1 MNLSFRNL
9 YESVPE
15 DYPSTVAFQYKG
27 NDSKESTV
35 LSEWE
40 AFVTALCNAGFMIT
54 ASWPL
59 ARKYESSIE
68 LAESRGIPI
77 TVVIRKRPADAQ
89 QTTRRS
95 FVAAVKRELP
105 VIVDDLQ
112 KKVSL
117 MDLRS
122 SVIGQ
127 ALNIYSR
134 YSKVLDADGTVMK
147 PQMASRIIE
156 QELDTILT
164 SLYKADIKE
173 RDMKEESTDGRES

>member
-1 MNLSFRNL
+1 M
-9 YESVPE
+9 
-15 DYPSTVAFQYKG
+15 
-27 NDSKESTV
+27 
-35 LSEWE
+35 
-40 AFVTALCNAGFMIT
+40 
-54 ASWPL
+54 
-59 ARKYESSIE
+59 
-68 LAESRGIPI
+68 
-77 TVVIRKRPADAQ
+77 IRKRPVDAL

-117 MDLRS
+117 MDIRS

-147 PQMASRIIE
+147 PQIASRIIE

-173 RDMKEESTDGRES
+173 RDMKEESIDGRES